1 MTKSTRADPFVRERV
16 RLVVEGDAL
25 RFEGKQA
32 KVAIRDVEAVEYGV
46 FGTMTNPSIQV
57 RYRQG
62 GEVRHAWFTDGRLG
76 GYSGMFGG
84 TRQLAQAMSHL
95 GPITFD
101 DEKSRASQY
110 ARLAVLGGI
119 VVVFIRMVFL

>member
-1 MTKSTRADPFVRERV
+1 
-16 RLVVEGDAL
+16 
-25 RFEGKQA
+25 
-32 KVAIRDVEAVEYGV
+32 
-46 FGTMTNPSIQV
+46 MTNPSIQV
-57 RYRQG
+57 RFRDG

-95 GPITFD
+95 GSIAFD

-110 ARLAVLGGI
+110 AKLAIIGGI
-119 VVVFIRMVFL
+119 VLLFIRLVFF